1 MITQACFPMTSHCF
15 IVVNPLT
22 GRDRHIHLL
31 RDLSHN
37 FTILHLD
44 GLLHKED
51 VVLFE
56 GVGDLYG
63 TPAGEAAM
71 AIKRDANIP
80 LDGITDCFEQCS
92 DLLDLAVGQ

>member
-1 MITQACFPMTSHCF
+1 MLH
-15 IVVNPLT
+15 
-22 GRDRHIHLL
+22 
-31 RDLSHN
+31 DLSHN

-44 GLLHKED
+44 GLLYKGD

-92 DLLDLAVGQ
+92 DLLDLTVGQ